1 MLAWVEAK
9 SIVSLGRT
17 LYIKIV
23 KRLPPIAHLAPDQH
37 QSQSK
42 RVFLKGQIYFCLRYT
57 KELL

>member
-37 QSQSK
+37 Q
-42 RVFLKGQIYFCLRYT
+42 
-57 KELL
+57 